1 MKIRQI
7 LQIAV
12 NNLKDNKIEEPILK
26 ARLLLAYILDVNKEY
41 IVIHDDDEVEVSK
54 QKEYENGIQ
63 KLINYI
69 PLQHITHHQEFMKL
83 NFYVNENVL
92 IPRPDTEILVEEVIN
107 FCKKNVEKTYKILDL
122 CAGSGAIG
130 IAIATYVSNSQVTCV
145 DISKEALEIAK
156 KNAKLNNSSNI
167 EFIKSD
173 MFENI
178 VGKYDIIVSNPPY
191 IKKQVISTL
200 NKEVQKEPIIALDGG
215 KDGLNFYRVI
225 ADKSCNYINNSGML
239 FLEIG
244 YDQKEE
250 VINLLENK
258 GYKNVYSKK
267 DLNGNNRIIV
277 AEV

>member
-69 PLQHITHHQEFMKL
+69 PLQHITHRQEFMKL

-107 FCKKNVEKTYKILDL
+107 FCNKNVKKAYKILDL

-173 MFENI
+173 MFENV

-215 KDGLNFYRVI
+215 KDGLHFYRVI
-225 ADKSCNYINNSGML
+225 ADKSYNYINNSGML

-250 VINLLENK
+250 VISLLENK

>member
-1 MKIRQI
+1 MKIKQL

-69 PLQHITHHQEFMKL
+69 PLQHITHRQEFMKL

-107 FCKKNVEKTYKILDL
+107 FCNKNVKKAYKILDL

-173 MFENI
+173 MFENV

-215 KDGLNFYRVI
+215 KDGLHFYRVI
-225 ADKSCNYINNSGML
+225 ADKSYNYINNSGML

-250 VINLLENK
+250 VISLLENK

>member
-1 MKIRQI
+1 MKIKQL

-26 ARLLLAYILDVNKEY
+26 ARLLLAYILDANKEY

-69 PLQHITHHQEFMKL
+69 PLQHITHRQEFMKL

-107 FCKKNVEKTYKILDL
+107 FCNKNVKKAYKILDL

-173 MFENI
+173 MFENV

-215 KDGLNFYRVI
+215 KDGLHFYRVI
-225 ADKSCNYINNSGML
+225 ADKSYNYINNSGML

-250 VINLLENK
+250 VISLLENK